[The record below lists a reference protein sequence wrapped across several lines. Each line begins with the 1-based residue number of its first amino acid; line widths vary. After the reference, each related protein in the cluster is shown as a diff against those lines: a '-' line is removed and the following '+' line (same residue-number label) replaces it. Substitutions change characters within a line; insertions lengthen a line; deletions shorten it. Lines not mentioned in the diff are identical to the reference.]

1 MDEALLDEWSESKVT
16 EIMRLYGIE
25 ADELEAIKMPDQEI
39 NDAVKKAVI
48 ERVALLS
55 TRT

>member
-1 MDEALLDEWSESKVT
+1 M
-16 EIMRLYGIE
+16 
-25 ADELEAIKMPDQEI
+25 ELEAIRMPGQQIEE
-39 NDAVKKAVI
+39 AVRKAVI